1 MESMHSYISPKQEES
16 VSAKRITSLTGSM
29 KSTTNLTS
37 AQK

>member
-1 MESMHSYISPKQEES
+1 MESMHSYISPKQEKS
-16 VSAKRITSLTGSM
+16 VSAKQITTLTDSL